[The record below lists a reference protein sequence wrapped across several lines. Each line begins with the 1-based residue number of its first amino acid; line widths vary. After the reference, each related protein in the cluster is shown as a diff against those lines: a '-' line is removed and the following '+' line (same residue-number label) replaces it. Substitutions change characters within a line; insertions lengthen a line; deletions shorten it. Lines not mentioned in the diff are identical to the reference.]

1 MNQKKRLTAKELNEL
16 RCVAADMIIVLYEN
30 KSVSQIELLK
40 MQCDRSLEE
49 LGHKEPT
56 ENEP

>member
-1 MNQKKRLTAKELNEL
+1 MAKKRLTEKELNEL
-16 RCVAADMIIVLYEN
+16 RCVAADVIIVLYEN
-30 KSVSQIELLK
+30 KSVSQLKLLK

-56 ENEP
+56 DAQE